1 MIVPMTCTLAVMMYW
16 WPTVMLRL
24 LAGMDL
30 AAELS
35 VRAMGPALKGELGEP
50 GGGRVPV
57 PV

>member
-1 MIVPMTCTLAVMMYW
+1 MTSTLAVMMYW
-16 WPTVMLRL
+16 WPALMPRL
-24 LAGMDL
+24 LAGMAL

-50 GGGRVPV
+50 GGGSVPV